1 MREPVDAIDY
11 EYQLKYGA
19 DYKDHL
25 HEINSLGAIAY
36 NRLRRIREDA
46 KKMLDYSGPEYE
58 NLYQEILID
67 STFTYGKFNPIP
79 YPIFKASQIEGAARQ
94 K

>member
-1 MREPVDAIDY
+1 M
-11 EYQLKYGA
+11 
-19 DYKDHL
+19 L
-25 HEINSLGAIAY
+25 H
-36 NRLRRIREDA
+36 IRNLE
-46 KKMLDYSGPEYE
+46 KRGKMPRKMLDYSGPEYE

-79 YPIFKASQIEGAARQ
+79 YPIFKASQNEGAARQ

>member
-1 MREPVDAIDY
+1 M
-11 EYQLKYGA
+11 
-19 DYKDHL
+19 L
-25 HEINSLGAIAY
+25 H
-36 NRLRRIREDA
+36 IRNLE
-46 KKMLDYSGPEYE
+46 KRGKMPRKMLDYSGPEYE

-79 YPIFKASQIEGAARQ
+79 YPIFKGSQNEGAARQ

>member
-1 MREPVDAIDY
+1 M
-11 EYQLKYGA
+11 
-19 DYKDHL
+19 HL
-25 HEINSLGAIAY
+25 AMLH
-36 NRLRRIREDA
+36 IRNLD
-46 KKMLDYSGPEYE
+46 KRGKMQRKMLDYSGPEYE

-79 YPIFKASQIEGAARQ
+79 YPIFKASQNDGAARQ

>member
-1 MREPVDAIDY
+1 MGKIIKIIFMR
-11 EYQLKYGA
+11 LM
-19 DYKDHL
+19 HL
-25 HEINSLGAIAY
+25 AMLHIRNSEKRGKMQ
-36 NRLRRIREDA
+36 R
-46 KKMLDYSGPEYE
+46 KMLDYSGPEYE

-79 YPIFKASQIEGAARQ
+79 YPIFKASQNEGAARQ

>member
-1 MREPVDAIDY
+1 MVM
-11 EYQLKYGA
+11 
-19 DYKDHL
+19 L
-25 HEINSLGAIAY
+25 H
-36 NRLRRIREDA
+36 IRNLE
-46 KKMLDYSGPEYE
+46 KRGKMQRKMLDYSGPEYE

-79 YPIFKASQIEGAARQ
+79 YPIFKGSQIEGAARQ